1 MSSTW
6 DNSWITGMHAQFL
19 AGVMKAADGLADQMA
34 LKVSTPGPPASAPYT
49 PAHIDTGQMIRSMDY
64 EISEDT
70 PTEIVALVGSPVPQA
85 LFTELGTSR
94 MAPRSWCALTL
105 AEQANQVKDDITG

>member
-6 DNSWITGMHAQFL
+6 DSSWITGLHARFA
-19 AGVMKAADGLADQMA
+19 AGVAKAADNLATEMA
-34 LKVSTPGPPASAPYT
+34 IKVSTPGPPPSAPNT
-49 PAHIDTGQMIRSMDY
+49 PAHIDTGEMIKSMTY
-64 EISEDT
+64 EMT
-70 PTEIVALVGSPVPQA
+70 TNTLTEIAALIGSPIKQA

-105 AEQANQVKDDITG
+105 AEQVSQIADDITG